1 MSQPV
6 VDSYQSP
13 VGGTATVTFGT
24 MTRKGVSFVNI
35 ADRIRN
41 LRKARGISQEEFAD
55 QIGVSRQAV
64 SKWESEQS
72 TPDIEKIILISDF
85 FGVTTDYLLKGIEPQ
100 QHEVRRKPDAG
111 IFSIVGTALNIIGV
125 IVAMWIWYEE
135 RRPLA
140 AAVGLI
146 LMTIGCV
153 IFAIGQWI
161 GNGETKAKAKK
172 LFWIINIWTLPLI
185 PISMFMGM
193 AGRLFLYY
201 IGGFVFITHGLFWLI
216 YFGIC
221 VLVEIWIIKKYKP
234 I

>member
-1 MSQPV
+1 M
-6 VDSYQSP
+6 
-13 VGGTATVTFGT
+13 
-24 MTRKGVSFVNI
+24 NI

-72 TPDIEKIILISDF
+72 TPDIEKIVLISDF

-100 QHEVRRKPDAG
+100 PHEVRRKPDAG
-111 IFSIVGTALNIIGV
+111 IFSIIGTALNIIGV
-125 IVAMWIWYEE
+125 IAAMWIWYEE

-153 IFAIGQWI
+153 IFAIGQCV
-161 GNGETKAKAKK
+161 GDVETKAKAKK
-172 LFWIINIWTLPLI
+172 QFWVVNVWTLPLI
-185 PISMFMGM
+185 PVSMFIGM

-201 IGGFVFITHGLFWLI
+201 IGVLMPFFQYRNPFITYGLVWLV

-221 VLVEIWIIKKYKP
+221 VIVDIGIIKKYKP
-234 I
+234 N